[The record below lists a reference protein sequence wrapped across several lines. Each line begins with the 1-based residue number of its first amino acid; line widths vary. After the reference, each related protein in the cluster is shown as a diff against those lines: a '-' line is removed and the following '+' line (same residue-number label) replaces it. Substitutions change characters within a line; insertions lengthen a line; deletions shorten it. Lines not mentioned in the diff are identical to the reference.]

1 MQHRQH
7 EPQVGRY
14 RRLPREQRLDPQ
26 LDLEVEPVDVVVEG
40 DHLVG
45 ELDVALLERVQG
57 AAEDS
62 EHKGPFFLKA
72 GLELVEL
79 LLEADPHVRSV
90 TQSVP

>member
-1 MQHRQH
+1 MQHRQD
-7 EPQVGRY
+7 EPQVGGNG
-14 RRLPREQRLDPQ
+14 RLPCEQRLDSL

-45 ELDVALLERVQG
+45 ELDVALLESVQG
-57 AAEDS
+57 PAQHPEDES
-62 EHKGPFFLKA
+62 ALFLEA

-90 TQSVP
+90 TQSVL